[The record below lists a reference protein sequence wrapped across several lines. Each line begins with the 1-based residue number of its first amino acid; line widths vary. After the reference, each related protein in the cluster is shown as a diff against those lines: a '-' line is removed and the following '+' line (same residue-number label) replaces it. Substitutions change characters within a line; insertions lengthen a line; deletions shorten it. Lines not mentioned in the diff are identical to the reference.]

1 MDVMG
6 YRKEI
11 IDLYNSEEYQRL
23 KAYYSKRS
31 MLDILGVARNELA
44 HSNMI
49 AWLLDPGETHGLGLF
64 ASKKLLHLL
73 VMAKLDLRIN
83 SGDGRAVFDRELI
96 DGILTNAYSV
106 VGAEVK
112 TEMAVD
118 GNGNGRKDSRID
130 LFVELRL
137 RCGSEGKILP
147 VIIEN
152 KVESREHD
160 NQTRTYYDWGMR
172 YVYDKKGYLPPL
184 FVFLS
189 PEKISRLNR
198 DMQDST
204 IPCACEKYI
213 RVNYQYLV
221 DNLLEPCLK
230 QEISDDTRRVI
241 EDYLRSLTYLYIKG
255 DIKEGDNYMAISGEE
270 KKLLAQ
276 FWDNNKNLLSAVLKA
291 AAGDSDNGM
300 TDLDRND
307 VEKAV
312 AALAKRDMTKYRVEG
327 IDGVF
332 GKNGMVLAVVR
343 KYKEGNPDI
352 TYEGLKAAFPDNLQ
366 GSFGVVMRED
376 ERRGNIDGPIRRYFN
391 HEDEVIVLNDGTKM
405 YVSTEWSK
413 DNIDR
418 FIVAAE
424 KLGFKISRIIN

>member
-1 MDVMG
+1 
-6 YRKEI
+6 
-11 IDLYNSEEYQRL
+11 
-23 KAYYSKRS
+23 
-31 MLDILGVARNELA
+31 
-44 HSNMI
+44 
-49 AWLLDPGETHGLGLF
+49 
-64 ASKKLLHLL
+64 
-73 VMAKLDLRIN
+73 
-83 SGDGRAVFDRELI
+83 
-96 DGILTNAYSV
+96 
-106 VGAEVK
+106 
-112 TEMAVD
+112 
-118 GNGNGRKDSRID
+118 
-130 LFVELRL
+130 
-137 RCGSEGKILP
+137 
-147 VIIEN
+147 
-152 KVESREHD
+152 
-160 NQTRTYYDWGMR
+160 
-172 YVYDKKGYLPPL
+172 
-184 FVFLS
+184 
-189 PEKISRLNR
+189 
-198 DMQDST
+198 
-204 IPCACEKYI
+204 
-213 RVNYQYLV
+213 
-221 DNLLEPCLK
+221 
-230 QEISDDTRRVI
+230 
-241 EDYLRSLTYLYIKG
+241 
-255 DIKEGDNYMAISGEE
+255 MAISGEE

-327 IDGVF
+327 MDGVF